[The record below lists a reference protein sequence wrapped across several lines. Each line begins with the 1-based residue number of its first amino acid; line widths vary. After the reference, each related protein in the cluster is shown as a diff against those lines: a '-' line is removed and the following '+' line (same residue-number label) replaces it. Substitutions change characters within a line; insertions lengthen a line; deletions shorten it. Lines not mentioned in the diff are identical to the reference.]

1 MPSARDFKSFIRGL
15 SGGYRYNRQ
24 AYMAQPEQS
33 FEKHVKLVPA
43 YHFVL
48 FFLIVVTLVGAVV
61 NLYQSLHDESRLYSA
76 SLILAICIILVI
88 VFGLVRV
95 FPLKAQ
101 DRAIR
106 AEENLR
112 HFALTGKLLDPRL
125 TMSQIIGLR
134 FASDAELPTLAR
146 KAADQNLPL
155 KEIKR
160 SVKTWKADNDRL

>member
-1 MPSARDFKSFIRGL
+1 MPEP
-15 SGGYRYNRQ
+15 Q
-24 AYMAQPEQS
+24 QS
-33 FEKHVKLVPA
+33 FEKHTKLVPA

-48 FFLIVVTLVGAVV
+48 FFLIVVTLVGSIV
-61 NLYQSLHDESRLYSA
+61 NLCLSLDDHSRLYNA
-76 SLILAICIILVI
+76 ALITVISISLVI
-88 VFGLVRV
+88 IFGLVRV

-125 TMSQIIGLR
+125 TLSQVIALR
-134 FASDAELPTLAR
+134 FAPDAEFPALAR
-146 KAADQNLPL
+146 KAADETMAP

-160 SVKTWKADNDRL
+160 SIRNWKADNVRL

>member
-1 MPSARDFKSFIRGL
+1 
-15 SGGYRYNRQ
+15 
-24 AYMAQPEQS
+24 MADQTQS

-48 FFLIVVTLVGAVV
+48 FFLIVVTLVGACV
-61 NLYQSLHDESRLYSA
+61 NLFQSLHDESRLYNA
-76 SLILAICIILVI
+76 ALILVISIILVI

-112 HFALTGKLLDPRL
+112 HFALTGKLLDKRL

-134 FASDAELPTLAR
+134 FAPDAEFPELAR
-146 KAADQNLPL
+146 KAADQSLPL

-160 SVKTWKADNDRL
+160 AVKNWKADHDRL